1 MKKMQQ
7 KSTFLFNETDSSED
21 DVPPLRD
28 RLLKQ
33 KGQKDLENESTL
45 PNYNAS
51 NSTAFDCKDKL
62 LREGKELGKKYNSLV
77 SDSKTFYFNGEE
89 KNENGTSCMI
99 VPETPSPIIMNNKR
113 RKHEHKLNRPK
124 RTCLNDKLEDRS
136 TSVQSNDVIET
147 FVGDD
152 IFSMSCKFYVTE
164 KKQRSKNT
172 PFSSDSLPHLTGH
185 QITESMQVSHVT
197 ENKESNLDDTSV
209 ISSPPFSSSLSLCN
223 SDNCF
228 TTHSSNSSCTDFI
241 SSGISSDLCIK
252 KCLPTRTHN
261 FTQCKIFPSV
271 SHPEKNCSSSSSA
284 LNSWTSSSKEN
295 PVFLPSFCTNESTS
309 EKYAMKE
316 IQNDTAG
323 FQRLK
328 KSSFQVIENKKS
340 SSTIGSNRNINKHS
354 TAHSTEFNFDQSEP
368 FRKYEAAVANSK
380 PNLSDINVSLSSKP
394 APSTLRHHFHR
405 NILKPLISPFKCPTK
420 GVKYVDS
427 DSDEDLFKITS
438 LPQNS
443 SVRSQ
448 QDSTCKFHNQVPS
461 PLCQKQ
467 SSLEEHCE
475 KSNKQTPSVQI
486 LNGQTTCKSHP
497 TREKSYFY
505 VPDGGTNHISK
516 SDGGS
521 CLTVVGQACKSLP
534 STSNSSANR
543 HVPVV
548 EKEKRLFMSANSARR
563 CRKYQDK
570 LPLVSRQQKSLNSI
584 NSIQDTST
592 EEANGSVN
600 LNNTDN
606 CIPKSVTN
614 RSSNFHHSKHQK
626 SLHARGRQSRLVE
639 RHVRERTGSSYSRTH
654 SQETLS
660 LAHLNPDLYDAELE
674 SEEEIIN
681 PISHSSQSENRTRK
695 DVLNQR
701 GISVSKNIRP
711 GELRSGSALSRAS
724 RNRQQDH
731 SSDDEVIMISNHG
744 PCSTSRDLSLGMCTD
759 QDWRSVDSDTTG
771 TPSYSDRTPP
781 SDDREVVVVSPDPV
795 AQVNQMEEDERLARI
810 LQAQFDAEQNDGDTS
825 DSLGVIDSDSERVPP
840 VWDLMD
846 MLATTSTSS
855 EGSISSLSHTQRGS
869 TSRRFS
875 TRSSREAARSHSR
888 RSSRTRVRGSRRH
901 YRHWT
906 SPRGIVDR
914 YRHHPAMIYAEVIMG
929 LGDGLADSNDY
940 EALLNLTE
948 TLGDAV
954 ARGLSKTDIN
964 RLPTRNFTQLVSS
977 ENCGSVA
984 SCDDSS
990 RANSNIEIR
999 QKECQVCLSS
1009 YEEGE
1014 VLRILPCFHDY
1025 HASCIDKWL
1034 KNNRS
1039 CPTCRVEVS
1048 FDE

>member
-1 MKKMQQ
+1 MKKMPQ
-7 KSTFLFNETDSSED
+7 KSTFLFSETDSSED
-21 DVPPLRD
+21 DIPTLRD

-33 KGQKDLENESTL
+33 SGQKHLENGPIL
-45 PNYNAS
+45 PNSKES
-51 NSTAFDCKDKL
+51 NTSLYDCKDKKL
-62 LREGKELGKKYNSLV
+62 LREGKKLKKS
-77 SDSKTFYFNGEE
+77 FYFNDEE
-89 KNENGTSCMI
+89 KNECGTNCMI
-99 VPETPSPIIMNNKR
+99 VPETPSPILMCNKR
-113 RKHEHKLNRPK
+113 RKQEHKLNRPK
-124 RTCLNDKLEDRS
+124 RTCLNYKLEDIS
-136 TSVQSNDVIET
+136 TSVQSNDVAET
-147 FVGDD
+147 LVGED
-152 IFSMSCKFYVTE
+152 IFSMSRKFSVME

-172 PFSSDSLPHLTGH
+172 PLSSDSLPHLTGH
-185 QITESMQVSHVT
+185 QMTESIQVSQVIK
-197 ENKESNLDDTSV
+197 NKESDLEDTSV
-209 ISSPPFSSSLSLCN
+209 VSSTPFSSSTSLCN
-223 SDNCF
+223 SDNWF

-241 SSGISSDLCIK
+241 SSEISSDLCIK
-252 KCLPTRTHN
+252 KNLPTRTHN
-261 FTQCKIFPSV
+261 FPHCKTFPSV
-271 SHPEKNCSSSSSA
+271 SHPEENCTSSSST

-295 PVFLPSFCTNESTS
+295 PVFLPSFNTNESTS
-309 EKYAMKE
+309 EKNAMKE
-316 IQNDTAG
+316 IQNDIAG
-323 FQRLK
+323 CQRLK
-328 KSSFQVIENKKS
+328 KNPFQIIENKKA
-340 SSTIGSNRNINKHS
+340 SSTLGINRNTKKHS
-354 TAHSTEFNFDQSEP
+354 TAHSTEFNFDQSVP
-368 FRKYEAAVANSK
+368 FRKYEATVANNK
-380 PNLSDINVSLSSKP
+380 PNLGGTNVSLSSKL
-394 APSTLRHHFHR
+394 APSTLKHRFHR
-405 NILKPLISPFKCPTK
+405 NVLQPLISPFKSPNK

-427 DSDEDLFKITS
+427 ESDEDLFKITS

-448 QDSTCKFHNQVPS
+448 QDNTSKFCNKVPS
-461 PLCQKQ
+461 PVNQKQ
-467 SSLEEHCE
+467 SSLEQHCE

-486 LNGQTTCKSHP
+486 SNGQTICKSHS
-497 TREKSYFY
+497 TGEKSYFY
-505 VPDGGTNHISK
+505 VPNSGTNHISN
-516 SDGGS
+516 SDEGS
-521 CLTVVGQACKSLP
+521 HLTVVGQACKSWP
-534 STSNSSANR
+534 STSNSGASKPAL
-543 HVPVV
+543 
-548 EKEKRLFMSANSARR
+548 EKEKRLFMSAHSTRR
-563 CRKYQDK
+563 CKRYQDK

-584 NSIQDTST
+584 NSIQDITT
-592 EEANGSVN
+592 EEASGSVN
-600 LNNTDN
+600 LNSTDD
-606 CIPKSVTN
+606 CIPKSLAN
-614 RSSNFHHSKHQK
+614 RSSHFHHSKHQK
-626 SLHARGRQSRLVE
+626 SLHARGQRSQLVE
-639 RHVRERTGSSYSRTH
+639 RPVHERTGVSYSHMH
-654 SQETLS
+654 SQGTLS

-681 PISHSSQSENRTRK
+681 PISHTSPSEIKNRT
-695 DVLNQR
+695 DILSQM
-701 GISVSKNIRP
+701 GISVSRNIRP
-711 GELRSGSALSRAS
+711 GEQGSGSS

-744 PCSTSRDLSLGMCTD
+744 PCSSSRNLSRGMCTD

-771 TPSYSDRTPP
+771 TPSNSDRTPP

-825 DSLGVIDSDSERVPP
+825 DSLGVIDSDLERVPP

-855 EGSISSLSHTQRGS
+855 EGSISSLSQTQRGS

-901 YRHWT
+901 YRRWT

-914 YRHHPAMIYAEVIMG
+914 YHHHPAMIYAEVIMG

-940 EALLNLTE
+940 ETLLNLTE

-954 ARGLSKTDIN
+954 ARGLSRTDIN

-977 ENCGSVA
+977 ENCESVA
-984 SCDDSS
+984 SCDDGS
-990 RANSNIEIR
+990 RANNNTEMR